1 VNLSRDTASLATAL
15 VRSVPAPTGEAPQ
28 FPRGRMTAAV
38 RRGLTALGFGS
49 LAHVNRRDLAAVTRW
64 LAS

>member
-1 VNLSRDTASLATAL
+1 
-15 VRSVPAPTGEAPQ
+15 
-28 FPRGRMTAAV
+28 MTAAV